1 MMLYFEYLFS
11 LFYVMNIYTSKN
23 YNNFTNQRAN
33 PMFEDR
39 LFVEKLIQQLFLVWK
54 MNKISKCMHL
64 QSLSTV

>member
-1 MMLYFEYLFS
+1 
-11 LFYVMNIYTSKN
+11 
-23 YNNFTNQRAN
+23 
-33 PMFEDR
+33 MFEDR